1 MSELEVLKVREEV
14 LQAMYWMRAEGL
26 AEEPS
31 ASDLSSFLAVPADTL
46 AGYIDRFVA
55 EGHLEQTT
63 AGFRLTETGTEAG
76 KRSFAD
82 EFSDMTNSGHG
93 ECGADCTFCNS
104 DPNAARSCL
113 EEHKAGEHVHQH

>member
-31 ASDLSSFLAVPADTL
+31 ARNLSSFLAMPADTL
-46 AGYIDRFVA
+46 SGYIDRFVA
-55 EGHLEQTT
+55 EGHLEAT
-63 AGFRLTETGTEAG
+63 ASGGYRLTETGSEAG

-104 DPNAARSCL
+104 DPNAAQSCL
-113 EEHKAGEHVHQH
+113 EQNGQHVHQH

>member
-31 ASDLSSFLAVPADTL
+31 ARELSSFLAVPADTL
-46 AGYIDRFVA
+46 ATYLDRFVA
-55 EGHLEQTT
+55 EGHLEPT
-63 AGFRLTETGTEAG
+63 ANGFQLTDTGTEAG

-82 EFSDMTNSGHG
+82 EFADMTGSTHG
-93 ECGADCTFCNS
+93 DCGADCTFCNS
-104 DPNAARSCL
+104 DPNAAASCL
-113 EEHKAGEHVHQH
+113 EQNQSGEHVHQH

>member
-31 ASDLSSFLAVPADTL
+31 ARDLASFLALPADTL
-46 AGYIDRFVA
+46 AGYLDRFVS
-55 EGHLEQTT
+55 EGHLEPSTT
-63 AGFRLTETGTEAG
+63 GFRLTEEGTEIG

-93 ECGADCTFCNS
+93 ECGADCTFCNA
-104 DPNAARSCL
+104 DPNAAQSCL
-113 EEHKAGEHVHQH
+113 ESGGQHVHQH

>member
-14 LQAMYWMRAEGL
+14 LQAMYWMRAEGI

-31 ASDLSSFLAVPADTL
+31 ARNLSSFLAVPSETL
-46 AGYIDRFVA
+46 SEYLERFVA
-55 EGHLEQTT
+55 EGHLEETEI
-63 AGFRLTETGTEAG
+63 GFRLTETGTEAG

-82 EFSDMTNSGHG
+82 EFADMTSGAHG

-104 DPNAARSCL
+104 DPNAAASCL
-113 EEHKAGEHVHQH
+113 EESMNGQHVHQH

>member
-1 MSELEVLKVREEV
+1 MSELEVLRVREEV

-31 ASDLSSFLAVPADTL
+31 ARDLSSFLAVPADTL
-46 AGYIDRFVA
+46 AAYIERFVA
-55 EGHLEQTT
+55 EGHLEAT
-63 AGFRLTETGTEAG
+63 AVGFRLTETGTEAG

-82 EFSDMTNSGHG
+82 EFADMTSSGHG

-104 DPNAARSCL
+104 DPDAAASCL
-113 EEHKAGEHVHQH
+113 EEHTVGGHVHQH

>member
-14 LQAMYWMRAEGL
+14 LQAMYWMRAEGI
-26 AEEPS
+26 ADEPS
-31 ASDLSSFLAVPADTL
+31 ARNLSSFLAVPPDTL
-46 AGYIDRFVA
+46 AEYLDRFVA
-55 EGHLEQTT
+55 EGHLEPTA
-63 AGFRLTETGTEAG
+63 AGFRLTETGTAAG

-104 DPNAARSCL
+104 DPNAAASCL
-113 EEHKAGEHVHQH
+113 EQSGHQHVHQH